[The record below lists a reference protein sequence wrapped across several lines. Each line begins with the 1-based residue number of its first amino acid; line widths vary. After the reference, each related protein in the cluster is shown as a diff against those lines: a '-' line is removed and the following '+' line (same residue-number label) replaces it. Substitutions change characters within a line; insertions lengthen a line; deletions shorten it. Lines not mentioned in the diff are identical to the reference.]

1 LPYEE
6 PAYEKSLYDETQT
19 ESEAKSKAE
28 SEDES
33 KAENSDDHDTYDAPD
48 DYVRENNM
56 YCNMN
61 ICGGGNN
68 TGDDIIKNYLNEY
81 VYNGNTQCAPTG
93 KVDSNKF
100 RKNYFYFDDKINVNS
115 NDTGDGDVV
124 DKLNEM
130 YLAENTDVNKND
142 NGYDDD
148 DVNNNGKKIKDI
160 FDNLTHHNPGCIR
173 EPIVDKTSMSSYY
186 VQKGTG
192 GNYVVDSLRIYE
204 NDGVENGGV
213 FIPEGNVYGYD
224 GSGEKPMFIQ

>member
-6 PAYEKSLYDETQT
+6 PPYKKSLYENIET
-19 ESEAKSKAE
+19 K
-28 SEDES
+28 SEDETEH
-33 KAENSDDHDTYDAPD
+33 ENNDEHSIDDAPD
-48 DYVRENNM
+48 NYVRENNM

-93 KVDSNKF
+93 NVDPNKF
-100 RKNYFYFDDKINVNS
+100 RKNYFYFDNKINVNS

-130 YLAENTDVNKND
+130 YLAENTDVNENN

-160 FDNLTHHNPGCIR
+160 FDNLTRHDNPGCVR
-173 EPIVDKTSMSSYY
+173 EPVVDKTSMSSYY
-186 VQKGTG
+186 VQQGTG